1 MADISHPAGLIAKGV
16 LNDPVEHCHILT
28 TTTHKTLRGPRG
40 GMIMVPKDFENP
52 WGITT
57 PKGKVRMMSA
67 MLNSAVFPGMQ
78 GGPLEHII
86 AAKAI
91 AFGEALTDEYFEYI
105 LQMKKNASSMAD
117 AFVAKGYD
125 VVSGGTDNHCMLIDL
140 RSKNITGKDAENAL
154 VKAHITVNKN
164 MVPFD
169 DQSPFITSGIRVGTP
184 ALTTRGLNEAH
195 MVQIVDL
202 VDEVIMN
209 FEMMGDFPIFA
220 S

>member
-1 MADISHPAGLIAKGV
+1 M
-16 LNDPVEHCHILT
+16 
-28 TTTHKTLRGPRG
+28 
-40 GMIMVPKDFENP
+40 
-52 WGITT
+52 
-57 PKGKVRMMSA
+57 
-67 MLNSAVFPGMQ
+67 
-78 GGPLEHII
+78 
-86 AAKAI
+86 
-91 AFGEALTDEYFEYI
+91 
-105 LQMKKNASSMAD
+105 
-117 AFVAKGYD
+117 
-125 VVSGGTDNHCMLIDL
+125 VSGGTDNHCMLIDL

-184 ALTTRGLNEAH
+184 ALTSRGLNEAH

-209 FEMMGDFPIFA
+209 FENEEVLSKVGDKVTEMMGEFPIFA